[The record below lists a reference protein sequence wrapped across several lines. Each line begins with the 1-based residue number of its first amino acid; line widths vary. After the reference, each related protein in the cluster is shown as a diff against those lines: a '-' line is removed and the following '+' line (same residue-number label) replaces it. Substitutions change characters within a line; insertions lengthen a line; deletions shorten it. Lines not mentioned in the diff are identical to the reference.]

1 MAEAVAGGDTGLR
14 AGCGSEGTASSVCCP
29 ECHAGGDGSGCA
41 VDGFLLGGGVNG
53 GFSGPGSRLED
64 RACLGFVFF
73 SDGGSGGGG
82 LGVGVWGGVVW
93 VYCDGGCD
101 AEEGEGG
108 GEDFF
113 HWFCLCFVGVFFS
126 LIVVRM

>member
-1 MAEAVAGGDTGLR
+1 MDE
-14 AGCGSEGTASSVCCP
+14 
-29 ECHAGGDGSGCA
+29 
-41 VDGFLLGGGVNG
+41 FLLWGVCLVG
-53 GFSGPGSRLED
+53 WELGWG
-64 RACLGFVFF
+64 CLGFVFF